1 MRHLSLL
8 SDPAIVSSWSL
19 SVVNHDLAV
28 MDLTSD
34 FQAYHDRV
42 TKSLVDVVRTG
53 GQISNTDLSFH
64 RSNEKVSR
72 SLDQQNAR
80 LLRLTN
86 KLLKAASQDSNAK
99 PPVIRDKDGIDDK
112 WLNVVD
118 IVDYNLE
125 KTDASL
131 DEFTGAIKTMS
142 PAHQD
147 GAQTPTTQTPLP
159 TRNHPPR
166 PSFQKVMHK
175 PQLFFHRKVN
185 NVAPEPFKP
194 LLTKKLHAV
203 RPLAESIGNG
213 PDQ

>member
-1 MRHLSLL
+1 
-8 SDPAIVSSWSL
+8 
-19 SVVNHDLAV
+19 

-64 RSNEKVSR
+64 RSNQKVSR

-86 KLLKAASQDSNAK
+86 KLLRAASQDSNLKA
-99 PPVIRDKDGIDDK
+99 PTIRDQDGIDDN
-112 WLNVVD
+112 WLSVVD
-118 IVDYNLE
+118 VVDYNLE
-125 KTDASL
+125 KADASL

-147 GAQTPTTQTPLP
+147 GAQTPTRQTPLP
-159 TRNHPPR
+159 TRTNPPR

-175 PQLFFHRKVN
+175 PQLFFQRKVN
-185 NVAPEPFKP
+185 NLDPEPFKP
-194 LLTKKLHAV
+194 LLIKKPHAIK
-203 RPLAESIGNG
+203 PLAESIGVG
-213 PDQ
+213 PEQ